1 MSERK
6 PQNYANHTRF
16 DPAFHYFLAPV
27 FLITLI
33 VAFVHTIVHRH
44 LYSVWHFILALAFV
58 VLLTKCRTYAL
69 KVQDRVIRLEEQLRL
84 AMLLPEPQR
93 GHIADLSVRQLVAL
107 RFASDAELP
116 ALAERA
122 WTENLTSK
130 QIKQAIQ
137 IWRPDTYRV

>member
-16 DPAFHYFLAPV
+16 DPVFHYFLAPV
-27 FLITLI
+27 LLITLI
-33 VAFVHTIVHRH
+33 GTIMH
-44 LYSVWHFILALAFV
+44 LVRRPQLPSVWHVVLALALL
-58 VLLTKCRTYAL
+58 VLATLCRTYAL
-69 KVQDRVIRLEEQLRL
+69 KVQDRVIRLEERMRL
-84 AMLLPEPQR
+84 AMLLPESQR
-93 GHIADLSVRQLVAL
+93 GHIADLSVKQLVAL

-122 WTENLTSK
+122 WRENLEPK

-137 IWRPDTYRV
+137 VWRPDYHRV